1 VNASSGSFPEESVDL
16 SLISEITEENLNE
29 DASVSISLNEDL

>member
-1 VNASSGSFPEESVDL
+1 VNASGASFSEESVDL

-29 DASVSISLNEDL
+29 DVSVSIILSIGC